1 MKLVVITGGPGAG
14 KTSIIESLSQRGY
27 CTFEESSRHLIE
39 QQSQRIDGILP
50 WTNLEKFAE
59 LCLDMMLQ
67 QKKLSEARSDIC
79 FFDRAI
85 PDICAYLQLGKLEIA
100 PSFVEA
106 SVGYYEKV
114 FFCAPNSTIYSQDEV
129 RPHPFSEALEVH
141 QLLLDCYHG
150 FGYQP
155 IEVPWGT
162 VEERVDFIL
171 KHLN

>member
-1 MKLVVITGGPGAG
+1 MKSVVITGGPGAG
-14 KTSIIESLSQRGY
+14 KTSIIELLSKHGY

-39 QQSQRIDGILP
+39 QQSQLSDGVLP
-50 WTNLEKFAE
+50 WTNLEQFAQ

-67 QKKLSEARSDIC
+67 QKKSSQAKLDIC

-85 PDICAYLQLGKLEIA
+85 PDICAYLQLGNLEVET
-100 PSFVEA
+100 SFIEA
-106 SVGYYEKV
+106 SSGYYNKV
-114 FFCAPNSTIYSQDEV
+114 FFCAPNADIYSQDEV
-129 RPHPFSEALEVH
+129 RPHPFSEALDIH
-141 QLLLDCYHG
+141 QLLLDCYRN

-171 KHLN
+171 NHIN